1 MLLNPKTL
9 NDAKTIIDNTV
20 SNAAINDIPKE
31 TFLEKIGLT
40 GVQEAID
47 GWNTMCSDVNNII
60 DGMVKVADFIRNCFT
75 DPRFLID
82 TVKGIAPDILLITL
96 GVLILLHFIGFKKM
110 GKWINFIL
118 LTMLAIALL

>member
-9 NDAKTIIDNTV
+9 NDAKTIINNTV
-20 SNAAINDIPKE
+20 SNTAINDIPKE
-31 TFLEKIGLT
+31 TFLEKLGLT

-47 GWNTMCSDVNNII
+47 GWNAICSDANNII
-60 DGMVKVADFIRNCFT
+60 NAMSKVADFIRNSLT

-82 TVKGIAPDILLITL
+82 NTKGIAPDVLLITL
-96 GVLILLHFIGFKKM
+96 GVLIVLHFVGFKKM

-118 LTMLAIALL
+118 LTMLAIAII